1 MFTGNGP
8 IALVT
13 IAALVFYA
21 YTGWKVG
28 QMRQKHN
35 VIAPATTG
43 APEFERAFR
52 VQMNTLEN
60 IVIFLPLLWL
70 AGTFFNRWIAVA
82 LGIVWVAGR
91 VLYMQGYME
100 SAEKR
105 ESGVVIQSAALIGL
119 AVCAVLGVLF

>member
-13 IAALVFYA
+13 IAALIFYA
-21 YTGWKVG
+21 YTGMRVA
-28 QMRQKHN
+28 QMRRKHN
-35 VIAPATTG
+35 VVAPAMTG

-52 VQMNTLEN
+52 VQMNTLESL
-60 IVIFLPLLWL
+60 VIFLPLLWL
-70 AGTFFNRWIAVA
+70 AGTFFNRWVA
-82 LGIVWVAGR
+82 IVLGIAWIAGR

-105 ESGVVIQSAALIGL
+105 ETGALVAGVALGL
-119 AVCAVLGVLF
+119 LLLISVLGVIF

>member
-8 IALVT
+8 LALVT
-13 IAALVFYA
+13 IAALIFAA
-21 YTGWKVG
+21 YTAMKVAE
-28 QMRQKHN
+28 MRRRHN
-35 VIAPATTG
+35 VVAPATTG

-70 AGTFFNRWIAVA
+70 AGTFFNRWVAVI
-82 LGIVWVAGR
+82 LGIAWIVGR

-100 SAEKR
+100 GADKR
-105 ESGVVIQSAALIGL
+105 ETGALIQGAAMVLL
-119 AVCAVLGVLF
+119 AIVSVLGVLF

>member
-1 MFTGNGP
+1 MFTGDGP

-21 YTGWKVG
+21 YTALKVNE
-28 QMRQKHN
+28 MRRKHN
-35 VIAPATTG
+35 VVAPATTG

-70 AGTFFNRWIAVA
+70 AHIFFNRWVAVI
-82 LGIVWVAGR
+82 LGIAWIVGR

-100 SAEKR
+100 SNDKR
-105 ESGVVIQSAALIGL
+105 ETGALIQGAAMAIL
-119 AVCAVLGVLF
+119 GIVSVLGVIF

>member
-21 YTGWKVG
+21 FTALKVAE
-28 QMRQKHN
+28 MRRKHN
-35 VIAPATTG
+35 VLPPATAG
-43 APEFERAFR
+43 APEFDRAFR

-60 IVIFLPLLWL
+60 LVIFLPLLWL
-70 AGTFFNRWIAVA
+70 AGTFFNRWVAVV
-82 LGIVWVAGR
+82 LGIAWIVGR

-100 SAEKR
+100 AADKR
-105 ESGVVIQSAALIGL
+105 ETGALIQGGAMALLGVVSI
-119 AVCAVLGVLF
+119 LGVLF

>member
-21 YTGWKVG
+21 YTALKVNE
-28 QMRQKHN
+28 MRRKHN

-60 IVIFLPLLWL
+60 LIIFLPLLWL
-70 AGTFFNRWIAVA
+70 AGTFFNRWVAVA
-82 LGIVWVAGR
+82 LGIAWIVGR

-100 SAEKR
+100 ASDRR
-105 ESGVVIQSAALIGL
+105 ETGALVQGAAMAFLGI
-119 AVCAVLGVLF
+119 VSILGVLF

>member
-13 IAALVFYA
+13 IAALIFYA
-21 YTGWKVG
+21 YTAFKVAE
-28 QMRQKHN
+28 MRRRHSI
-35 VIAPATTG
+35 VAPATTG

-60 IVIFLPLLWL
+60 LIIFLPLLWL
-70 AGTFFNRWIAVA
+70 AGTYFNRWVAVI
-82 LGIVWVAGR
+82 LGIAWIAGR

-100 SAEKR
+100 AADKR
-105 ESGVVIQSAALIGL
+105 ETGALIQGAAMALLGVVS
-119 AVCAVLGVLF
+119 VLGILF